1 MEPHVVSAFY
11 KFADLENP
19 AALRSSLEERGRDL
33 GILGTV
39 LLAPE
44 GINGTVAA
52 GCTDLLDTFMNAI
65 RSCEPLKDLEEK
77 RSTASG
83 EPFLRFKVR
92 LKKEIVSLGEPEAD
106 PRKAVGAYVDPDE
119 WDRLIQDPGVLLV
132 DTRNTYETHI
142 GRFPGAIDPGTS
154 SFREFGP
161 WARENLPPDRD
172 EKIALYC
179 TGGIRCEKATSLLR
193 QMGYRK
199 VYHLRGGI
207 LKYLET
213 IPPEQTS
220 WEGSCFVFDQ
230 RVGLGHGLRESGH
243 VLCHGCRH
251 PLSPDDLRDP
261 RFEDGVQCPHCAA
274 SVSEE
279 RRQRL
284 RERQRQVALAAR
296 EGRRHLGQQPDP
308 SAGRP
313 ES

>member
-1 MEPHVVSAFY
+1 MKPHVVSAFY
-11 KFADLENP
+11 QFADLEDP
-19 AALRSSLEERGRDL
+19 AALQRHLEERGRHL
-33 GILGTV
+33 GIRGTV

-52 GCTDLLDTFMNAI
+52 ACTDHLDTFVDAI
-65 RSCEPLKDLEEK
+65 RSWEPFRDLEEK

-92 LKKEIVSLGEPEAD
+92 LKKEIVSLGEAEAD
-106 PRKAVGAYVDPDE
+106 PRKAVGTYVDPVE
-119 WDRLIQDPGVLLV
+119 WNRLIEDPAVLLV

-142 GRFPGAIDPGTS
+142 GRFQGAIDPGTS
-154 SFREFGP
+154 SFREFGR

-193 QMGYRK
+193 QMGYNQ

-213 IPPEQTS
+213 VPAEETS

-230 RVGLGHGLRESGH
+230 RVGLEHGLRESGY

-261 RFEDGVQCPHCAA
+261 RFEEGVQCPHCAD

-279 RRQRL
+279 RRLRL
-284 RERQRQVALAAR
+284 QERQRQIALAAR
-296 EGRRHLGQQPDP
+296 EGRKHLGQQTDQP
-308 SAGRP
+308 AGHP